1 MFNKVLF
8 IGLGGAGQRHL
19 RIFRDLIPECQFFGL
34 RKIKKTPTLDPSFNV
49 LANKKLED
57 IYGISIFN
65 NESIIEEIKPDFS
78 IVSVPNSLHS
88 YYTKLLFQNNSHILL
103 EKPGIIDSKGSEI
116 LQNTYLQSDLTF
128 RVGYQRKF
136 NPLFLIFKKFIKNN
150 YEDIKRIEVKVSSFI
165 PNWHPYED
173 FRDLYACR
181 KELGGGV
188 LLTETHELN
197 MIIDLFGLP
206 EEWSHDFKNESNHNL
221 DVADSCKSI
230 FKYSGFNVNFDLS
243 FYRIPPERKIF
254 IQLNKGFLNF
264 NLDKNILTYEVN
276 NKRQKINHNFDSD
289 YLFIN
294 QALDFLKFDLNKS
307 KRDINNELIY
317 QKIIS

>member
-1 MFNKVLF
+1 MVYNF
-8 IGLGGAGQRHL
+8 
-19 RIFRDLIPECQFFGL
+19 
-34 RKIKKTPTLDPSFNV
+34 
-49 LANKKLED
+49 
-57 IYGISIFN
+57 Y

-88 YYTKLLFQNNSHILL
+88 YYTKLLFQNNFHVLL

-136 NPLFLIFKKFIKNN
+136 NPLFLILKKFIKNN

-206 EEWSHDFKNESNHNL
+206 QEWTHDFKNESTHNL
-221 DVADSCKSI
+221 DVADS
-230 FKYSGFNVNFDLS
+230 
-243 FYRIPPERKIF
+243 
-254 IQLNKGFLNF
+254 
-264 NLDKNILTYEVN
+264 
-276 NKRQKINHNFDSD
+276 
-289 YLFIN
+289 
-294 QALDFLKFDLNKS
+294 
-307 KRDINNELIY
+307 
-317 QKIIS
+317 